1 MKNGKL
7 KAVVVGLG
15 FGGAFVPI
23 WRDHPDVGEVGVC
36 ELDPKLCARVAAE
49 YGISLIYP
57 SLDEVLADETVDAVH
72 LVTAIPDHAE
82 QTVRVLDAG
91 KHCAC
96 TVPMATTMEGIQA
109 IRGAVERSGK
119 KYMMMETTLYTYQY
133 LYVKRLLES
142 GELGRVQFL
151 RGSHYQDM
159 ENWPS
164 YWAGLPPFW
173 YGTHAIAP
181 LVGLSGSRIT
191 AVSCLGSGTMRPEL
205 TRQYGNPFP
214 IETAHFRFENGLAA
228 EATRSLFE
236 TARTYQE
243 GLFVYGSKKSFEWGF
258 ADGDKPYVTSLL
270 PADEAAGRPRG
281 LPRRWKSSRTCR
293 TTSLPFPS
301 LSGAT
306 PSAATTIPPIRSSA
320 LKRGRAAVITAP
332 TPTWFMSLSAALS
345 RTALPP
351 WIGPSRP
358 TSPPRAFSPISRPFS
373 AAAGSPSP
381 AEPPR
386 SSSQK
391 GLPQQEKSDRIHTRS
406 HPTQKDKNDKKPAC
420 KGAIPASF

>member
-109 IRGAVERSGK
+109 IRSAVERSGK

-191 AVSCLGSGTMRPEL
+191 AGSCLGSGTMRPEL

-281 LPRRWKSSRTCR
+281 LPTPMEIIEDLPNDNSSHPEPLWRYTVGGDYDPTNPQLSLKKGAGGGHHGSHPHLIHEFVR
-293 TTSLPFPS
+293 SIVEDRAPAVDWSLAANITAAGILAHQSALLGGGWISLP
-301 LSGAT
+301 G
-306 PSAATTIPPIRSSA
+306 
-320 LKRGRAAVITAP
+320 
-332 TPTWFMSLSAALS
+332 
-345 RTALPP
+345 
-351 WIGPSRP
+351 
-358 TSPPRAFSPISRPFS
+358 
-373 AAAGSPSP
+373 
-381 AEPPR
+381 
-386 SSSQK
+386 
-391 GLPQQEKSDRIHTRS
+391 
-406 HPTQKDKNDKKPAC
+406 
-420 KGAIPASF
+420 

>member
-7 KAVVVGLG
+7 KAVIVGLG

-151 RGSHYQDM
+151 RGSHYQ
-159 ENWPS
+159 ETWKT
-164 YWAGLPPFW
+164 GPPT
-173 YGTHAIAP
+173 GQA
-181 LVGLSGSRIT
+181 
-191 AVSCLGSGTMRPEL
+191 C
-205 TRQYGNPFP
+205 
-214 IETAHFRFENGLAA
+214 
-228 EATRSLFE
+228 
-236 TARTYQE
+236 
-243 GLFVYGSKKSFEWGF
+243 
-258 ADGDKPYVTSLL
+258 
-270 PADEAAGRPRG
+270 
-281 LPRRWKSSRTCR
+281 PRRWKSSRTCR
-293 TTSLPFPS
+293 TTSLPSPS

-306 PSAATTIPPIRSSA
+306 PSAATTIPPTRSSA
-320 LKRGRAAVITAP
+320 SKRVRAAAITAP

-345 RTALPP
+345 RTALLKPK
-351 WIGPSRP
+351 G
-358 TSPPRAFSPISRPFS
+358 A
-373 AAAGSPSP
+373 AAAGK
-381 AEPPR
+381 A
-386 SSSQK
+386 
-391 GLPQQEKSDRIHTRS
+391 RS
-406 HPTQKDKNDKKPAC
+406 HPYT
-420 KGAIPASF
+420 IASHTKE

>member
-1 MKNGKL
+1 M
-7 KAVVVGLG
+7 
-15 FGGAFVPI
+15 
-23 WRDHPDVGEVGVC
+23 
-36 ELDPKLCARVAAE
+36 
-49 YGISLIYP
+49 
-57 SLDEVLADETVDAVH
+57 LADETVDAVH

-281 LPRRWKSSRTCR
+281 LPTPVEIIEDLPNDFS
-293 TTSLPFPS
+293 SLPEPLWRYTVGGDYDPTNPQLS
-301 LSGAT
+301 LKKGAGGGHHGSH
-306 PSAATTIPPIRSSA
+306 PHLVHEFVRSIVEDRAPAVDWSLAANITAAGILAHQSA
-320 LKRGRAAVITAP
+320 LLGGGWI
-332 TPTWFMSLSAALS
+332 SL
-345 RTALPP
+345 P
-351 WIGPSRP
+351 G
-358 TSPPRAFSPISRPFS
+358 
-373 AAAGSPSP
+373 
-381 AEPPR
+381 
-386 SSSQK
+386 
-391 GLPQQEKSDRIHTRS
+391 
-406 HPTQKDKNDKKPAC
+406 
-420 KGAIPASF
+420 

>member
-7 KAVVVGLG
+7 KAVIVGLG

-36 ELDPKLCARVAAE
+36 ELDPKLRARVAAE

-281 LPRRWKSSRTCR
+281 RPTPVEIIEDLPNDFS
-293 TTSLPFPS
+293 SLPEPLWRYTVGGDYDPTNPQLS
-301 LSGAT
+301 LKKGAGGGHHGSH
-306 PSAATTIPPIRSSA
+306 PHLVHEFVRSIVEDRAPAVDWSLAANITAAGILAHQSA
-320 LKRGRAAVITAP
+320 LCGGGWI
-332 TPTWFMSLSAALS
+332 SL
-345 RTALPP
+345 P
-351 WIGPSRP
+351 G
-358 TSPPRAFSPISRPFS
+358 
-373 AAAGSPSP
+373 
-381 AEPPR
+381 
-386 SSSQK
+386 
-391 GLPQQEKSDRIHTRS
+391 
-406 HPTQKDKNDKKPAC
+406 
-420 KGAIPASF
+420 

>member
-7 KAVVVGLG
+7 KAVIVGLG

-36 ELDPKLCARVAAE
+36 ELDPKLRARVAAE

-164 YWAGLPPFW
+164 YWVGLPPFW

-281 LPRRWKSSRTCR
+281 RPTPVEIIEDLPNDFS
-293 TTSLPFPS
+293 SLPEPLWRYTVGGDYDPTNPQLS
-301 LSGAT
+301 LKKGAGGGHHGSH
-306 PSAATTIPPIRSSA
+306 PHLVHEFVRSIVENRAPAVDWSLAANITAAGILAHQSA
-320 LKRGRAAVITAP
+320 LLGGGWI
-332 TPTWFMSLSAALS
+332 SL
-345 RTALPP
+345 P
-351 WIGPSRP
+351 G
-358 TSPPRAFSPISRPFS
+358 
-373 AAAGSPSP
+373 
-381 AEPPR
+381 
-386 SSSQK
+386 
-391 GLPQQEKSDRIHTRS
+391 
-406 HPTQKDKNDKKPAC
+406 
-420 KGAIPASF
+420 

>member
-164 YWAGLPPFW
+164 YWVGLPPFW

-281 LPRRWKSSRTCR
+281 QPTPVEKKEDHPNDFTYHPQPLWRYTVGGDYDPTNPQLSLKKGAGGGHHGSHPHLVHEFVRSIVEDRAPAVDWSLAANITAAGILAHQSALLGGGWI
-293 TTSLPFPS
+293 SLP
-301 LSGAT
+301 G
-306 PSAATTIPPIRSSA
+306 
-320 LKRGRAAVITAP
+320 
-332 TPTWFMSLSAALS
+332 
-345 RTALPP
+345 
-351 WIGPSRP
+351 
-358 TSPPRAFSPISRPFS
+358 
-373 AAAGSPSP
+373 
-381 AEPPR
+381 
-386 SSSQK
+386 
-391 GLPQQEKSDRIHTRS
+391 
-406 HPTQKDKNDKKPAC
+406 
-420 KGAIPASF
+420 

>member
-7 KAVVVGLG
+7 KAVIVGLG

-49 YGISLIYP
+49 YGIPLIYP

-270 PADEAAGRPRG
+270 PADEAARPRG
-281 LPRRWKSSRTCR
+281 LPTPVEIIEDLPNDFS
-293 TTSLPFPS
+293 SLPEPLWRYTVGGDYDPTNPQLS
-301 LSGAT
+301 LKKGAGGGHHGSH
-306 PSAATTIPPIRSSA
+306 PHLVHEFVRSIVEDRAPAVDWSLAANITAAGILAHQSA
-320 LKRGRAAVITAP
+320 LLGGGWI
-332 TPTWFMSLSAALS
+332 SL
-345 RTALPP
+345 P
-351 WIGPSRP
+351 G
-358 TSPPRAFSPISRPFS
+358 
-373 AAAGSPSP
+373 
-381 AEPPR
+381 
-386 SSSQK
+386 
-391 GLPQQEKSDRIHTRS
+391 
-406 HPTQKDKNDKKPAC
+406 
-420 KGAIPASF
+420 

>member
-7 KAVVVGLG
+7 KAVIVGLG

-270 PADEAAGRPRG
+270 PGVVGAGWPRG
-281 LPRRWKSSRTCR
+281 LPTPVEIIEDLPNDFS
-293 TTSLPFPS
+293 SLPEPLWRYTVGGDYDPTNPQLS
-301 LSGAT
+301 LKKGAGGGHHGSH
-306 PSAATTIPPIRSSA
+306 PHLVHEFVRSIVEDRAPAVDWSLAANITAAGILAHQSA
-320 LKRGRAAVITAP
+320 LLGGGWI
-332 TPTWFMSLSAALS
+332 SL
-345 RTALPP
+345 P
-351 WIGPSRP
+351 G
-358 TSPPRAFSPISRPFS
+358 
-373 AAAGSPSP
+373 
-381 AEPPR
+381 
-386 SSSQK
+386 
-391 GLPQQEKSDRIHTRS
+391 
-406 HPTQKDKNDKKPAC
+406 
-420 KGAIPASF
+420 

>member
-7 KAVVVGLG
+7 KAVIVGLG

-109 IRGAVERSGK
+109 IRSAVERSGK

-164 YWAGLPPFW
+164 YWAGRPPFW
-173 YGTHAIAP
+173 YGTHAFAP
-181 LVGLSGSRIT
+181 CVGLAGSRIT
-191 AVSCLGSGTMRPEL
+191 SVSCLGSGTMRPEL

-270 PADEAAGRPRG
+270 PADEATGRPRG
-281 LPRRWKSSRTCR
+281 LPTPVEIIEDLPNDFS
-293 TTSLPFPS
+293 SLPEPLWRYTVGGDYDPTNPQLS
-301 LSGAT
+301 LKKGAGGGHHGSH
-306 PSAATTIPPIRSSA
+306 PHLVHEFVRSIVEDRAPAVDWSPAANITAAGILAHQSA
-320 LKRGRAAVITAP
+320 LLGGGWI
-332 TPTWFMSLSAALS
+332 SL
-345 RTALPP
+345 P
-351 WIGPSRP
+351 G
-358 TSPPRAFSPISRPFS
+358 
-373 AAAGSPSP
+373 
-381 AEPPR
+381 
-386 SSSQK
+386 
-391 GLPQQEKSDRIHTRS
+391 
-406 HPTQKDKNDKKPAC
+406 
-420 KGAIPASF
+420 

>member
-191 AVSCLGSGTMRPEL
+191 AVSCLGSGTMRSEL

-281 LPRRWKSSRTCR
+281 LPTPVEIIEDLPNDFS
-293 TTSLPFPS
+293 SLPEPLWRYTVGGDYDPTNPQLS
-301 LSGAT
+301 LKKGAGGGHHGSH
-306 PSAATTIPPIRSSA
+306 PHLVHEFVRSIVEDRAPAVDWSLAANITAAGILAHQSA
-320 LKRGRAAVITAP
+320 LCGGGWI
-332 TPTWFMSLSAALS
+332 SL
-345 RTALPP
+345 P
-351 WIGPSRP
+351 G
-358 TSPPRAFSPISRPFS
+358 
-373 AAAGSPSP
+373 
-381 AEPPR
+381 
-386 SSSQK
+386 
-391 GLPQQEKSDRIHTRS
+391 
-406 HPTQKDKNDKKPAC
+406 
-420 KGAIPASF
+420 

>member
-36 ELDPKLCARVAAE
+36 ELDPKLRARVAAE

-258 ADGDKPYVTSLL
+258 ADDDKPYVTRLL
-270 PADEAAGRPRG
+270 PGAGAAGRPRG
-281 LPRRWKSSRTCR
+281 LPTPVEIIEDLPNDFS
-293 TTSLPFPS
+293 SLPEPLWRYTVGGDYDPTNPQLS
-301 LSGAT
+301 LKKGAGGGHHGSH
-306 PSAATTIPPIRSSA
+306 PHQVHEFVRSIVEDRAPAVDWSLAANITAAGILAHQSA
-320 LKRGRAAVITAP
+320 LLGGGWI
-332 TPTWFMSLSAALS
+332 SL
-345 RTALPP
+345 P
-351 WIGPSRP
+351 G
-358 TSPPRAFSPISRPFS
+358 
-373 AAAGSPSP
+373 
-381 AEPPR
+381 
-386 SSSQK
+386 
-391 GLPQQEKSDRIHTRS
+391 
-406 HPTQKDKNDKKPAC
+406 
-420 KGAIPASF
+420 